1 MSEHELATAKKM
13 WDWGANYQIDRI
25 YDIMNED
32 NSQIGYI
39 IYDSLDKLI
48 LTEASYKVEPK

>member
-1 MSEHELATAKKM
+1 MSEHELTTAKKM
-13 WDWGANYQIDRI
+13 WDSGANYQIHRI

-32 NSQIGYI
+32 DSQIGYK